1 MSTFDSDDRETVGYF
16 LPEDSQLRLKKL
28 REYAEFLSHIAQ
40 PRTPD
45 VQQEWIP
52 EIHVGQVAICLELLA
67 EQVGLVLNDLSF
79 PAYRSES
86 DAAAMPDDA
95 DGRYLFGITLEQVD
109 TLNQLIDMIVAH
121 GDVVTASHDAELADH
136 TLSLLGHAIFSD
148 ARAVREIIRQLES
161 QRLNPRNSQPGVSE
175 EQGVYHVA
183 RKRSRVHWL
192 KNASTGQIQMLPRR
206 ATVHV

>member
-1 MSTFDSDDRETVGYF
+1 MSTFDSYDRETMGYF
-16 LPEDSQLRLKKL
+16 LPEDSQLRLQKL
-28 REYAEFLSHIAQ
+28 REYAEFLSYIAQ

-95 DGRYLFGITLEQVD
+95 DGRYLFGMTLEQVD

-206 ATVHV
+206 ATMHV